1 MARRGKRA
9 RRATYWAFHYAAV
22 AAYVAVALFPLYWL
36 LKVSVTPNDLLYAEG
51 IRMWPSRASLDHYV
65 SVISH
70 TDFPLFFRNSVIVSA
85 STAFATT
92 VIAAAAG
99 YAFSRFVFRGKF
111 WLVGLMLVTQMFPLV
126 MVIAPIF
133 KLFAP
138 LGLTNSLT
146 GLIIIYTAYNVPFA
160 AFLMQSFFDAIPN
173 ELEEAAMI
181 DGATR
186 FGALC
191 EIVLPLT
198 LPGIAATLGF
208 IFTAAWSELLFALML
223 NSAQAATT
231 FPVGLLSFVSK
242 FSVDF
247 GQMMAAGVLALI
259 PVSIFF
265 FLIQRHLV
273 RGLTAGAVKG

>member
-1 MARRGKRA
+1 VKGRRGKRIFS
-9 RRATYWAFHYAAV
+9 WALHYGAIAL
-22 AAYVAVALFPLYWL
+22 YVAFALFPLYWL
-36 LKVSVTPNDLLYAEG
+36 LKVSVTPNDLLYSEG
-51 IRMWPSRASLDHYV
+51 VRLWPSRTSGVHYT
-65 SVISH
+65 SVIRH
-70 TDFPLFFRNSVIVSA
+70 TDFPLFFRNSVIVSGA
-85 STAFATT
+85 TAFVATL
-92 VIAAAAG
+92 IAAGAG
-99 YAFSRFVFRGKF
+99 YAFSRFVFAGKF
-111 WLVGLMLVTQMFPLV
+111 YLIGLMLITQMFPLV

-146 GLIIIYTAYNVPFA
+146 GLVIIYTAYNVPFA
-160 AFLMQSFFDAIPN
+160 AFLMQSFFDGIPR

-186 FGALC
+186 LKAVLQ
-191 EIVLPLT
+191 IVLPLT

-208 IFTAAWSELLFALML
+208 VFTAAWSELLFALML
-223 NSAQAATT
+223 NSSTAAST

-259 PVSIFF
+259 PVCIFF
-265 FLIQRHLV
+265 FLIQRYLV
-273 RGLTAGAVKG
+273 QGLTAGAVKG